1 MAGATKK
8 SYRDLKVWQEAC
20 ALAVNV
26 YRVSSD
32 FPKPELYGMTSQVR
46 RAAASIPANIAEG
59 KARRSEGDFVRF
71 LRIAAGSLAELET
84 FLELARRLEF
94 ATPEALVD
102 LEDQAGEVSRMLYG
116 LIGAI
121 TKPR

>member
-121 TKPR
+121 AKPR